1 MKLTITILFIFLAAI
16 SCKKDIYSGI
26 TFNAPVFP
34 DSVVVKTE
42 VVNDTLYTKTAW
54 GLASYRNYLI
64 LLANMDDCL
73 FQVYDKTTGERVRS
87 FGQLG
92 RGPQEILPVSSFY
105 INDEKG
111 ILTSFNQSTKDV
123 LVFHL
128 DSIFSGKEHVMD
140 KLNLSQYPGMTFL
153 EALPARN
160 HFLLYGVKCKVYPGG
175 ARYTLFAED
184 GKYISSYDDY
194 PLSSSPSD
202 SIDKPLDW
210 MNLSTTRAL
219 SPDGTKLAEATRVGG
234 ILETFEV
241 ADKIAPMALKG
252 YYKPHFYQDKN
263 EQIFTPKT
271 QFGFYYLSASNH
283 YLYALSF
290 NGSHSDLY
298 PSSEM
303 QVFDWQG
310 NPVKKYKTDKLLLN
324 VCADEKVG
332 KIYAL
337 AQTPLKEFILISF
350 NL

>member
-1 MKLTITILFIFLAAI
+1 MKLTITTLLIFLAAV

-42 VVNDTLYTKTAW
+42 VLNDTLYTKTAW
-54 GLASYRNYLI
+54 RLTSYKSYLI

-73 FQVYDKTTGERVRS
+73 FQVYDKTTGERVKS
-87 FGQLG
+87 FGKIG

-105 INDEKG
+105 INEEKG
-111 ILTSFNQSTKDV
+111 MLTSFNQSTKEV
-123 LVFHL
+123 LVFYL
-128 DSIFSGKEHVMD
+128 DSILTEKEHIIHKISLD
-140 KLNLSQYPGMTFL
+140 QYSGMTFL
-153 EALPARN
+153 EALPTQN
-160 HFLLYGVKCKVYPGG
+160 HFLLYGAKCEAYPEG
-175 ARYTLFAED
+175 ARYTLFSEG
-184 GKYISSYDDY
+184 GKYISNYDDY

-202 SIDKPLDW
+202 SIGKPLDW
-210 MNLSTTRAL
+210 MNLSATRAL

-234 ILETFEV
+234 ILETFDIT
-241 ADKIAPMALKG
+241 DKITPVTLKG

-271 QFGFYYLSASNH
+271 QFGFYYLSASNR

-298 PSSEM
+298 PTSEM

-324 VCADEKVG
+324 VCADEKAG